1 MKLDFKSWLL
11 IILSILFIIFF
22 SLWYF
27 KGNSSVKDDIKN
39 AKEQI
44 ANIQKERNQITEKD
58 DSLKLA
64 YKNLQ
69 FSYNQQDS
77 VIKGLNQR
85 VLNNESIIEE
95 SQSKLDNYDFLL
107 RKNQATIDSLEKNP
121 TKRTGENLLNSLQ
134 NKTK

>member
-121 TKRTGENLLNSLQ
+121 TKSTGENLLNSLQ